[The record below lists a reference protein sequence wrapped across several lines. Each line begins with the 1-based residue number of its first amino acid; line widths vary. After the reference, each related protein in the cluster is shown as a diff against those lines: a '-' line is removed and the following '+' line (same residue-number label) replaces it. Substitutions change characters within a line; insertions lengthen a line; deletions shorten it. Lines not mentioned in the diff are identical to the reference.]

1 MSAAMFFRTI
11 AQQCRELLPI
21 AERPEVIAQL
31 ELWIREF
38 EEAAIQAE
46 AMTLSMIVVTPTST
60 QGK

>member
-1 MSAAMFFRTI
+1 MSAAVFFRRI
-11 AQQCRELLPI
+11 AQQCRELLSI

-46 AMTLSMIVVTPTST
+46 AMVSMIVVTPTST